1 MSKLEHPLLEMCQI
15 TKTYQHVVANDD
27 VSIKL
32 YEGEILAIV
41 GENGAG
47 KSTLM
52 KVLYGLVKPDS
63 GEIQLKGERVIFNN
77 PSEALASG
85 IGMLQQNFMLFGPM
99 TVAENI
105 VYQNEPRKGI
115 FFDQKKNYELVGEL
129 SHRYML
135 KVDPTDIVE
144 HCPVGVQ
151 QRVEIIKIL
160 YQNANIIIFD
170 EPTSVLTPLE
180 VEELLK
186 TMKQLSQMGKTI
198 ILITHKL
205 REVMAVSHRVVV
217 MRDGRVVAESK
228 TGDTSI
234 EELSFHMV
242 NHQIKTRK
250 IKPQPA
256 GNPIL
261 DVKDLKL
268 MDSNGAQVLKQVNV
282 RVNSGE
288 IVGIAGVAGN
298 GQSEL
303 VQCITGLQDYDGGEI
318 FIEGRNMTHANVSQI
333 REAGLSH
340 IPEDR
345 IIWGSAT
352 EATLTENTLMGNE
365 GQAPFSKNG
374 ILDLK
379 RSREYTADLIARY
392 EIKAGSVKQKI
403 KELSGGNAQK
413 LIVAREISKN
423 AKVIVA
429 CEPTRGV
436 DIGAMEFVHDR
447 LLEARNRRGGVLLV
461 SSELSEIMSLSD
473 RIYVIFEGRI
483 NGEFSRSSVD
493 EKTLGLLMLGGNIH
507 ENKPSK
513 K

>member
-1 MSKLEHPLLEMCQI
+1 MSNPEKPLLQMRHI
-15 TKTYQHVVANDD
+15 TKTYQHVVANND
-27 VSIKL
+27 VSIDL

-47 KSTLM
+47 KTTLM
-52 KVLYGLVKPDS
+52 KVLYGLEKPDS
-63 GEIQLKGERVIFNN
+63 GEVFLKGERVVFNK
-77 PSEALASG
+77 PSDAMEAG

-105 VYQNEPRKGI
+105 VYQNEPRRGV
-115 FFDQKKNYELVGEL
+115 FFDEKKTHELVKSL
-129 SHRYML
+129 SQKYNL
-135 KVDPTDIVE
+135 NVNPTDIIDQ
-144 HCPVGVQ
+144 CPVGVQ

-170 EPTSVLTPLE
+170 EPTAVLTPLE

-186 TMKQLSQMGKTI
+186 TLKYLSQMGKTI

-205 REVMAVSHRVVV
+205 REVMTVSNRVVV
-217 MRDGRVVAESK
+217 MRDGSVVAVSRTKE
-228 TGDTSI
+228 TSI
-234 EELSFHMV
+234 SELSFEMV
-242 NHQIKTRK
+242 NRQIKTRQIRTK
-250 IKPQPA
+250 SA

-261 DVKDLKL
+261 EIRDLEL
-268 MDSNGAQVLKQVNV
+268 VDDSGAHVLRGINLH
-282 RVNSGE
+282 VNSSE

-298 GQSEL
+298 GQSDL
-303 VQCITGLQDYDGGEI
+303 VKCITGLQNYDSGEI
-318 FIEGRNMTHANVSQI
+318 YIEGENFSHASVGQI
-333 REAGLSH
+333 REGGLSH

-345 IIWGSAT
+345 ILWGSAI
-352 EATLTENTLMGNE
+352 EATLTENILMGSE
-365 GQAPFSKNG
+365 GKAPFSKNG
-374 ILDLK
+374 FLDLK
-379 RSREYTADLIARY
+379 VSQKYVAELIARF

-423 AKVIVA
+423 SKVIVA

-447 LLEARNRRGGVLLV
+447 LLEVRDNGGGVLLV
-461 SSELSEIMSLSD
+461 SSELSEIIALSD

-483 NGEFSRSSVD
+483 NGEFTRGKVD
-493 EKTLGLLMLGGNIH
+493 EKTLGLLMLGGSFNV
-507 ENKPSK
+507 N
-513 K
+513 